1 MNIDYSKLVQL
12 LLPTFLRKTFLIE
25 LFRPLVIQLQNLHSQ
40 FNLRLNDAR
49 YKANINASVVA
60 LTHLIQHE
68 LDVLVTIDEM
78 DGKPTD
84 FKVIVSGVVDEQRL
98 RSLINQYKIAGRSFI
113 FRIGNV
119 AYSCGFINHACEDI
133 TVLYFVEFTDHA
145 CEDDG
150 GVQISGYITETDAV
164 FLASRNVYS
173 ELSISGTVLGRD
185 SQGVQFYAGTF
196 DVIIAEHAHVGTSM
210 VTLNTVAEAYYFIA
224 EGSVQI
230 TPSSDSYYS
239 YIYKP

>member
-12 LLPTFLRKTFLIE
+12 LLPTFLRKTFLVE
-25 LFRPLVIQLQNLHSQ
+25 FFRPLAVELQNLHSQ
-40 FNLRLNDAR
+40 FNLWLNDAR
-49 YKANINASVVA
+49 YKANANASVVA
-60 LTHLIQHE
+60 LTHLIQRE
-68 LDVLVTIDEM
+68 LDVLVSIEEM

-84 FKVIVSGVVDEQRL
+84 FKVTVSGTVGEQRL

-119 AYSCGFINHACEDI
+119 AYSCGFINHVCEDI
-133 TVLYFVEFTDHA
+133 TILYFVDFTDYA

-150 GVQISGYITETDAV
+150 GVEISGYITDSDA
-164 FLASRNVYS
+164 FFSASRNVYS
-173 ELSISGTVLGRD
+173 ELSISGTILGRD
-185 SQGVQFYAGTF
+185 SQGVQFYAGAF
-196 DVIIAEHAHVGTSM
+196 DVVILEHERNGYSA
-210 VTLNTVAEAYYFIA
+210 VTLNTVAGAYYFIA